1 MSSLHF
7 PSRRVCFSFQDSI
20 RAFLGHPDLPFS
32 DVLDAETIRSVF
44 AKHRC
49 SFGDIY
55 KTAIVLWAFLNQ
67 ILSDAKQASCQSAV
81 AKISA
86 ASPSHAS

>member
-49 SFGDIY
+49 SLGD
-55 KTAIVLWAFLNQ
+55 
-67 ILSDAKQASCQSAV
+67 
-81 AKISA
+81 
-86 ASPSHAS
+86 SPLECGNCRNHCKVVCDSTRMLADLG